1 MERYEALARE
11 FFEVLDSASC
21 VPRRDRVS
29 ETMQGEAAV
38 MRLLMRQGR
47 SLTPGEVS
55 RLLGMTSS
63 RIAAVLN
70 ALERKGLV
78 LRDGDLQDRRR
89 VRVTLTQEGKA
100 FCEQKQ
106 RCAVGDLSELLAQLG
121 EEDAA
126 LFVRLSRRV
135 MEMMPRMKARRQS
148 GQARE
153 GEER

>member
-70 ALERKGLV
+70 ALEKKGLV
-78 LRDGDLQDRRR
+78 LRETDARDRRR
-89 VRVTLTQEGKA
+89 VQVTLTQEGRV
-100 FCEQKQ
+100 FCEHKQ
-106 RCAVGDLSELLAQLG
+106 RCAVGDLSALLAKLG

-126 LFVRLSRRV
+126 HFVRLSRRV
-135 MEMMPRMKARRQS
+135 MEMIPRMRERR
-148 GQARE
+148 RME
-153 GEER
+153 EEKGETK